1 LQRVRLVQRALTVF
15 AALAKKTVSLDCLVQ
30 LSPTPLPHQGLWKFT
45 VSPKCFGHAEHI
57 ITSVGSEYCLQAV
70 LSESVQSCTG
80 AILLDE
86 VLIAAL
92 QDIRVVLVV
101 ERFPL
106 HK

>member
-1 LQRVRLVQRALTVF
+1 M
-15 AALAKKTVSLDCLVQ
+15 
-30 LSPTPLPHQGLWKFT
+30 
-45 VSPKCFGHAEHI
+45 I
-57 ITSVGSEYCLQAV
+57 GSEYCLQAV
-70 LSESVQSCTG
+70 ISESVQSCTG

-86 VLIAAL
+86 VLIAEL